1 MTTISWLQ
9 FTRLFANKKAIIILQ
24 VVFIFLFLL
33 LQFRLPDI
41 NSPAKLQSE
50 TELERIKNSVK
61 IELRELERTRDIEQ
75 KKVESVRKN
84 VFAEEQH
91 LKQLK
96 SDVANYRGQIQA
108 LERELRQKAAIQNPP
123 VMPPERIFPPL
134 DIPTIPYRANIDCS
148 RGDCF
153 DYTRCPLTGGFP
165 VYLYPINHIR
175 DDVKRRRAVN
185 IQNGLRQM
193 LQIVEDANIACIWF
207 FISER
212 VDVLDTA
219 LIEHWHGD
227 GRNHVILDLSGDSS
241 WADIGRASKMGTGL
255 AQVFP
260 FDLLLPEPI
269 ELHKPIWEIS
279 PLMTPIHRAHRLVF
293 QFSAPPAG
301 SAIVDQLAL
310 LKKQPDNV
318 IEPLSCGA
326 KPWANC
332 GTLEERLELL
342 STSTFSLVLV
352 ENNFADVSERLLESL
367 LSGAVPVVLS
377 YSGLLPLPLDG
388 VIDWSRASL
397 QLPLSRLPELS
408 FLLSSMTSG
417 DIFDMRRQGRF
428 LLEEYFSSEVKSVY
442 SGLQMLR
449 HKIGLI
455 PNPYEQTQGATT
467 NIEKFYPPT
476 LPAEPN
482 FLDEEAKDEFVSIQ
496 SLSPL
501 PSPVFPQN
509 YTYLIKDYFNS
520 VGPFAHKMIDVNIL
534 TTPLPSEEKFYDKRL
549 PFDPICGGAGG
560 DGTQYQNALG
570 GNFPREEFTVVI
582 LTYKRD
588 DVLIGT
594 LSRLVNQPHLNKVL
608 VVWNSPYAVPD
619 SLQWPAIGA
628 PIEVVVPEKNSLN
641 NRFLPFE
648 NIETEAVLSLDDDTH
663 LRRDEIEFAF
673 RTWRENRDRIVG
685 FPGRH
690 HSWENGGWFYNS
702 NHTCELSMVLTGAAF
717 FHKQYSYL
725 YSNWQPP
732 EVKALVDEFMNC
744 EDIALNFLV
753 SHLTRK
759 PPVKVTSRWTFRCLG
774 CPEALS
780 STDGHFNERHYCI
793 KRLTKIWGYNPLLY
807 TGYRVDSVLFKTRL
821 PHDKQKCFKFI

>member
-1 MTTISWLQ
+1 L
-9 FTRLFANKKAIIILQ
+9 LVIL
-24 VVFIFLFLL
+24 IE
-33 LQFRLPDI
+33 
-41 NSPAKLQSE
+41 LQSE

-61 IELRELERTRDIEQ
+61 IELRELERYETNKELSLTKDPRTRDIEQ

-175 DDVKRRRAVN
+175 DDAKRRRAEN
-185 IQNGLRQM
+185 IQNGLRQI
-193 LQIVEDANIACIWF
+193 LQIVEDANTACIWF

-227 GRNHVILDLSGDSS
+227 GRNHVVLDLSGDSS

-255 AQVFP
+255 AKVLP

-269 ELHKPIWEIS
+269 ELHQPIWEIA
-279 PLMTPIHRAHRLVF
+279 PLMTPIQRAHRLVF

-367 LSGAVPVVLS
+367 LTGAVPVVLS

-455 PNPYEQTQGATT
+455 PNPYEQTQGVIT

-496 SLSPL
+496 VNNLCASSPL
-501 PSPVFPQN
+501 
-509 YTYLIKDYFNS
+509 
-520 VGPFAHKMIDVNIL
+520 IL
-534 TTPLPSEEKFYDKRL
+534 Y
-549 PFDPICGGAGG
+549 
-560 DGTQYQNALG
+560 Y
-570 GNFPREEFTVVI
+570 
-582 LTYKRD
+582 
-588 DVLIGT
+588 
-594 LSRLVNQPHLNKVL
+594 
-608 VVWNSPYAVPD
+608 
-619 SLQWPAIGA
+619 
-628 PIEVVVPEKNSLN
+628 
-641 NRFLPFE
+641 
-648 NIETEAVLSLDDDTH
+648 
-663 LRRDEIEFAF
+663 
-673 RTWRENRDRIVG
+673 
-685 FPGRH
+685 
-690 HSWENGGWFYNS
+690 
-702 NHTCELSMVLTGAAF
+702 
-717 FHKQYSYL
+717 
-725 YSNWQPP
+725 
-732 EVKALVDEFMNC
+732 
-744 EDIALNFLV
+744 
-753 SHLTRK
+753 
-759 PPVKVTSRWTFRCLG
+759 
-774 CPEALS
+774 
-780 STDGHFNERHYCI
+780 
-793 KRLTKIWGYNPLLY
+793 
-807 TGYRVDSVLFKTRL
+807 
-821 PHDKQKCFKFI
+821 